1 MTCKSVLPRLMRSSR
16 TFTGLLP
23 FSGHRVG
30 DQESLMRPFQMFSR
44 GRDFIFPQ
52 RRTMHVMRTGL
63 VGRAITNRC
72 ITSDQRRAWI
82 GGGSSECTQNV
93 RKIMAIACND
103 LPARCFI
110 EGVKVLAVRKAGR
123 AHRGDHC

>member
-82 GGGSSECTQNV
+82 GGCFSEGSEEHTPELQSLMRTSY
-93 RKIMAIACND
+93 A
-103 LPARCFI
+103 
-110 EGVKVLAVRKAGR
+110 
-123 AHRGDHC
+123 

>member
-30 DQESLMRPFQMFSR
+30 DQERLMRPFQMFSR

-52 RRTMHVMRTGL
+52 RRTMHVMRTAL

-72 ITSDQRRAWI
+72 ITIDQRRAWI
-82 GGGSSECTQNV
+82 GGCLVECAPNV
-93 RKIMAIACND
+93 AQI
-103 LPARCFI
+103 LPNHCQHMPTLLFLN
-110 EGVKVLAVRKAGR
+110 GV
-123 AHRGDHC
+123 

>member
-30 DQESLMRPFQMFSR
+30 DQESLMRPFQIFSR

-82 GGGSSECTQNV
+82 GGSSEEHTSELQSLMRISYAVFCL
-93 RKIMAIACND
+93 KIQPLIHTLSN
-103 LPARCFI
+103 
-110 EGVKVLAVRKAGR
+110 
-123 AHRGDHC
+123 